1 MGSDIRPSPIAGQ
14 WYSSDPTVLSVE
26 LDGYL
31 NNAKIPSISG
41 NIVGVIAPHAG
52 YRYSG
57 PVAAHAFAS
66 IRDLHPELV
75 AVISP
80 MHHPYNESFLTS
92 GHDYYWTPLGK
103 IQVDRNAVSEVIKIL
118 HEESHINLIPILND
132 PEHSLEIEL
141 PFLQRIYSHK
151 FTLLP
156 VMVRDLS
163 LTTCEALGKALY
175 RVLNGKSAMIVI
187 STDLSHFYTE
197 DEANRFDKHMLGM
210 FEQLAPEK
218 VLQAELRGD
227 GFACGAGAVIAG
239 LFYALLAGATTGK
252 ILKYGTSGERTGD
265 FSSVVGYGAAALIKP
280 L

>member
-14 WYSSDPTVLSVE
+14 WYSNDPTVLGVE

-31 NNAKIPSISG
+31 SRAKIPPISG
-41 NIVGVIAPHAG
+41 DIVGVISPHAG

-57 PVAAHAFAS
+57 PVAGHAFAA
-66 IRDLHPELV
+66 IRDLKPELV

-80 MHHPYNESFLTS
+80 MHHPYNEGFLTS

-103 IQVDRNAVSEVIKIL
+103 IPVDKTAVAEVGRIL
-118 HEESHINLIPILND
+118 HEENHISLISVLND

-141 PFLQRIYSHK
+141 PFLQRIYTHRFS
-151 FTLLP
+151 LLP

-175 RVLNGKSAMIVI
+175 RVLKEKSSIVVI

-197 DEANRFDKHMLGM
+197 EEANGYDTYMLNMIGK
-210 FEQLAPEK
+210 LSPEE
-218 VLQAELRGD
+218 VLKAELKGD

-239 LFYALLAGATTGK
+239 LYYALLCGATTGMV
-252 ILKYGTSGERTGD
+252 LKYGTSGERTGD
-265 FSSVVGYGAAALIKP
+265 YSSVVGYGAVALIKP